1 MIKVPEVLSTAL
13 LCRTLLTTACISIL
27 SLNIA
32 EAQETEFRL
41 LWPEGAPGAKGT
53 ADADRPGLWVYPAAG
68 QTNQTNQTSQTGQT
82 SVQPNGTAVIICPG
96 GGYGI
101 HAVDHEGTQPARFF
115 NRLGITAF
123 VLRYRLAPYRHPV
136 PLNDALRAIRFVR
149 AHAAEF
155 QLDPERIGIMGFSAG
170 GHLASTALTQF
181 TAADASA
188 TDSVEQQSSRPSF
201 GILGYPVISFS
212 ADFAHRGSARNL
224 LGPDAAPDQ
233 LAALSSDLNVT
244 KDTPPTFLFHT
255 AEDTGVPPENSI
267 AFFTACKRAGVAAEL
282 HVFQQGQHGV
292 GLAPGHPALQS
303 WLDTAT
309 TWLRQNALLAS
320 GKRQAVKGTVQL
332 NGTPLRW
339 GSIALRPRSS
349 HHPTA
354 WAMVNSGK
362 FSIPAASG
370 PLPGDYDIVV
380 TSMGSVAPAPTVADA
395 QVLKTPMPITIG
407 EVDASLDLDYRE

>member
-1 MIKVPEVLSTAL
+1 MSALPQSLASSLLLCCCIVAAVSLSTVH
-13 LCRTLLTTACISIL
+13 
-27 SLNIA
+27 
-32 EAQETEFRL
+32 AQEPEFRL
-41 LWPEGAPGAKGT
+41 LWPDGAPAAKGDT
-53 ADADRPGLWVYPAAG
+53 NADRPGLWVYPAA
-68 QTNQTNQTSQTGQT
+68 T
-82 SVQPNGTAVIICPG
+82 QPNQQPSGTAVVICPG

-149 AHAAEF
+149 NHAADF
-155 QLDPERIGIMGFSAG
+155 QIDPERVGIMGFSAG
-170 GHLASTALTQF
+170 GHLASTALTLF
-181 TAADASA
+181 TPGDPAAADPI
-188 TDSVEQQSSRPSF
+188 DRQHSRPSF

-224 LGPDAAPDQ
+224 LGPDASAEQ
-233 LAALSSDLNVT
+233 LAALSSDRNVT

-255 AEDTGVPPENSI
+255 AEDSGVPPENSI
-267 AFFTACKRAGVAAEL
+267 AFFTACKRAGVPAEL

-303 WLDTAT
+303 WLEAAT
-309 TWLRQNALLAS
+309 VWLRQNALLAA
-320 GKRQAVKGTVQL
+320 GPRRAVSGTVQL

-339 GSIALRPRSS
+339 GSITLRPRSP

-354 WAMVNSGK
+354 WAMVNAGK
-362 FSIPAASG
+362 FSIPRTSG
-370 PLPGDYDIVV
+370 PLAGVYDIVV
-380 TSMGSVAPAPTVADA
+380 TNMGAVQPGPTIDDA
-395 QVLKTPMPITIG
+395 QVLNTPNQITIADT
-407 EVDASLDLDYRE
+407 DASLELDYREE

>member
-1 MIKVPEVLSTAL
+1 MTAIPHFLAASLLLSGLAVAL
-13 LCRTLLTTACISIL
+13 APRSGH
-27 SLNIA
+27 A
-32 EAQETEFRL
+32 EEPNFRP
-41 LWPEGAPGAKGT
+41 LWPDQAPDAKGDT
-53 ADADRPGLWVYPAAG
+53 SADRPGLWVYPA
-68 QTNQTNQTSQTGQT
+68 TP
-82 SVQPNGTAVIICPG
+82 QPNQHPSGTAVVICPG

-149 AHAAEF
+149 THAADF
-155 QLDPERIGIMGFSAG
+155 QVDPNRVGIMGFSAG

-181 TAADASA
+181 TAGDAAAADPI
-188 TDSVEQQSSRPSF
+188 DRQSSRPSF

-224 LGPDAAPDQ
+224 LGPDASEEQ
-233 LAALSSDLNVT
+233 LAALSNDRNVT

-255 AEDTGVPPENSI
+255 AEDSGVPPENSI
-267 AFFTACKRAGVAAEL
+267 AFFSACKRAGVPAEL

-309 TWLRQNALLAS
+309 TWLRQNALLAA
-320 GKRQAVKGTVQL
+320 GTRQAVQGTVQL
-332 NGTPLRW
+332 NGAPLRW
-339 GSIALRPRSS
+339 GSIALKPRSAS
-349 HHPTA
+349 HPTA
-354 WAMVNSGK
+354 WAMVNGGK
-362 FSIPAASG
+362 FNIPQASG
-370 PLPGDYDIVV
+370 PLAGEYDIIV
-380 TSMGSVAPAPTVADA
+380 TNMGAVQPGPTIDDA
-395 QVLKTPMPITIG
+395 RTLKTPHQITIG
-407 EVDASLDLDYRE
+407 DTSASLELDYREE

>member
-1 MIKVPEVLSTAL
+1 MITAIPNCFVASL
-13 LCRTLLTTACISIL
+13 LACCLAVVIAPS
-27 SLNIA
+27 SLHA
-32 EAQETEFRL
+32 EDPNFRP
-41 LWPEGAPGAKGT
+41 LWPDKAPDAKGDAS
-53 ADADRPGLWVYPAAG
+53 ADHPGLWVYPA
-68 QTNQTNQTSQTGQT
+68 TP
-82 SVQPNGTAVIICPG
+82 QPNHQPCATAVVICPG

-149 AHAAEF
+149 SHAADF
-155 QLDPERIGIMGFSAG
+155 QIDPNRVGIMGFSAG
-170 GHLASTALTQF
+170 GHLASTTLTHF
-181 TAADASA
+181 TPGDPTAADPI
-188 TDSVEQQSSRPSF
+188 DRLSSRPSF

-224 LGPDAAPDQ
+224 LGPDASAEQ
-233 LAALSSDLNVT
+233 LAALSNDQHVT

-255 AEDTGVPPENSI
+255 AEDSGVPPENSI
-267 AFFTACKRAGVAAEL
+267 AFFTACKRAGVPAEL

-309 TWLRQNALLAS
+309 TWLRQNALLAA
-320 GKRQAVKGTVQL
+320 GTRQAVQGTVKL

-339 GSIALRPRSS
+339 GSIALKPRDPS
-349 HHPTA
+349 HPTA
-354 WAMVNSGK
+354 WAMVNAGK
-362 FSIPAASG
+362 FNITQVSG
-370 PLPGDYDIVV
+370 PLAGDYDVFV
-380 TSMGSVAPAPTVADA
+380 TNMGAVQPGPTIEDA
-395 QVLKTPMPITIG
+395 HILKTPHQITIG
-407 EVDASLDLDYRE
+407 DTSASLELDYREE

>member
-1 MIKVPEVLSTAL
+1 MIKLPEVLTTTL
-13 LCRTLLTTACISIL
+13 LCWCVVATFCVGTA
-27 SLNIA
+27 A
-32 EAQETEFRL
+32 AQDAEFRP
-41 LWPEGAPGAKGT
+41 LWPDGAPGAQGT
-53 ADADRPGLWVYPAAG
+53 ADADRPGLWIYPASA
-68 QTNQTNQTSQTGQT
+68 TS
-82 SVQPNGTAVIICPG
+82 PNGEKPSGTAVVICPG

-123 VLRYRLAPYRHPV
+123 VLRYRLAPYRHPI

-149 AHAAEF
+149 AHAEEF
-155 QLDPERIGIMGFSAG
+155 RIDPERVGIMGFSAG
-170 GHLASTALTQF
+170 GHLASTALTLF
-181 TAADASA
+181 NTGDAAAADP
-188 TDSVEQQSSRPSF
+188 VERQSSRPSF

-224 LGPDAAPDQ
+224 LGPDASSEQ
-233 LAALSSDLNVT
+233 LAALSSDRNVT

-303 WLDTAT
+303 WLDSAT

-320 GKRQAVKGTVQL
+320 GSRTAVKGTVQL
-332 NGTPLRW
+332 NGVPLRW
-339 GSIALRPRSS
+339 GSIALRPRSAQ
-349 HHPTA
+349 HPTA

-370 PLPGDYDIVV
+370 PLPGDYDVVV
-380 TSMGSVAPAPTVADA
+380 TNMGSVAPGPTIADA
-395 QVLKTPMPITIG
+395 QVLKTPHQITVG
-407 EVDASLDLDYRE
+407 STETSLDLDFRE